1 MALQTRKPTGKP
13 AWPIL
18 LLAGREGAGKTWA
31 AIEASASQLVGR
43 TIYLGFGEDDPDE
56 YGLIEGANFDIA
68 VHDGTYQ
75 GLLDATRDAVSE
87 PPAGDKP
94 TLLILDS
101 GTRLWNVIG
110 DNMQAIANRRA
121 NGRRNQASGDYTIST
136 DLWNVAA
143 AQWQDVMDA
152 LREHR
157 GPVIVTARLDP
168 VTVMENGQPT
178 KEKEWKVQAHKSLVF
193 DASAVVEMRERGQA
207 ILTKVK
213 SVRHPLD
220 KPRPLTSFTVDTF
233 WGQLGLADGTGERS
247 HSTVVADRSGAE
259 PARRGQPEPTN
270 ADEAAP
276 AAPAGVDPAAVAAW
290 LEWKETIDSAPDRGA
305 LKDLVEKNGL
315 GALLQREIP
324 GDPKGRKVSDYLN
337 HVWSQLPES
346 TPEAVTAD
354 PGSGEVTEWKAAEIP
369 ADQPAEA
376 VSDDEV
382 PF

>member
-31 AIEASASQLVGR
+31 AIEASASPLVGR

-68 VHDGTYQ
+68 VHDGSYQ
-75 GLLDATRDAVSE
+75 GLLGATRDAVAE
-87 PPAGDKP
+87 PPAGGKP

-121 NGRRNQASGDYTIST
+121 NGKRNQASGDYTIST

-143 AQWQDVMDA
+143 SQWQDVMDA
-152 LREHR
+152 LREHH

-220 KPRPLTSFTVDTF
+220 KPRPLAQFSVDTF

-247 HSTVVADRSGAE
+247 HSTVRADRSGAE
-259 PARRGQPEPTN
+259 PARRAEPGAPQPEAPNTP
-270 ADEAAP
+270 AD
-276 AAPAGVDPAAVAAW
+276 VDPAAVAAW
-290 LEWKETIDSAPDRGA
+290 MEWKETIDAAPDREA
-305 LKDLVEKNGL
+305 LKELVDKNGL
-315 GALLQREIP
+315 SALLQRDIP

-337 HVWSQLPES
+337 HVWAQLPE
-346 TPEAVTAD
+346 TAPEAAAAD
-354 PGSGEVTEWKAAEIP
+354 PESGEVTEWKAAAIP
-369 ADQPAEA
+369 ADEPAEA
-376 VSDDEV
+376 VIDDDEI